1 MTDKVPAEVGGS
13 MKVDAAFD
21 AVKSACL
28 LRGIEVVRMEEPRPT
43 ILAVEFTGATRKWP
57 LYIDCDEA
65 RLCLPW
71 VATQPPTTPLAHVS
85 YFGAV
90 CIDDSQGLSL
100 DPSRPSEIV
109 AHAALKAYDLLEKSA
124 ADAATDTVLVSM

>member
-1 MTDKVPAEVGGS
+1 

-43 ILAVEFTGATRKWP
+43 ILAVELTGATRKWP

-65 RLCLPW
+65 RLRLPW

-90 CIDDSQGLSL
+90 CIDDGQGLSL

-124 ADAATDTVLVSM
+124 ADAATDTVLVSR